1 MEPPFDIRNITLE
14 HIRAFI
20 AVARCGGFQKAGAR
34 LCRSQSA
41 VTQAVKRLEAQ
52 LNCTLVERGNGHTAG
67 VTATGKRLL
76 REMEDAL
83 LRFDAVLRAARQPE
97 LRGRIMVGIPPSF
110 STLELQT
117 AMGRLLAL
125 NPDLRI
131 GVLSDMSA
139 DLDRMLEAGTLD
151 VAIVNQH
158 NGDDSHAPEGIFAV
172 LARQRLR
179 WVCGGSFRL
188 KAGAP
193 LPLVT
198 YSAGSPWRA
207 ATLETLDAAGVPYDF
222 AYVGASYE
230 SLCCSVLAGFG
241 VTALPDWDLDE
252 RFTVL
257 DRQCGLPALPQV
269 RTVLKT
275 TTASPVLRQFC
286 DFIAQLPFFQ
296 NLRSEL

>member
-1 MEPPFDIRNITLE
+1 MEDFSDIRNITLE
-14 HIRAFI
+14 QIRAFI
-20 AVARCGGFQKAGAR
+20 AVARSGGFQKAGQR

-41 VTQAVKRLEAQ
+41 VTQSVKKLEAQ
-52 LNCTLVERGNGHTAG
+52 LNCTLVARGNGHTVG
-67 VTATGKRLL
+67 LTATGERLL

-97 LRGRIMVGIPPSF
+97 LHGRIMVGIPPSF

-139 DLDRMLEAGTLD
+139 DLDRMLAAGTLD

-158 NGDDSHAPEGIFAV
+158 VNDDSHAPEGIFAV
-172 LARQRLR
+172 LARQPLQ
-179 WVCGGSFRL
+179 WVCGISFHMQP
-188 KAGAP
+188 GAP

-198 YSAGSPWRA
+198 YSDGSPWRA

-230 SLCCSVLAGFG
+230 SLCSSVLAGFG
-241 VTALPDWDLDE
+241 VTALPGWDLDG

-257 DRQCGLPALPQV
+257 DRQCGLPPLPQV

-275 TTASPVLRQFC
+275 SIATPVLRQFC
-286 DFIAQLPFFQ
+286 DFIAQLPFFRNQ
-296 NLRSEL
+296 RSEA

>member
-1 MEPPFDIRNITLE
+1 MEDSHDVRSITLE

-41 VTQAVKRLEAQ
+41 VTQAVKRLETQ
-52 LNCTLVERGNGHTAG
+52 LNCTLVKRGNGHTVG
-67 VTATGKRLL
+67 LTATGKRLL

-83 LRFDAVLRAARQPE
+83 LRFEAVLRAARQPE

-139 DLDRMLEAGTLD
+139 DLDRMLLAGTLD
-151 VAIVNQH
+151 VAIINQYIC
-158 NGDDSHAPEGIFAV
+158 DDSRAPEGIFAV
-172 LARQRLR
+172 LARQRLQ
-179 WVCGGSFRL
+179 WVCGGSFRM
-188 KAGAP
+188 KPGVP

-230 SLCCSVLAGFG
+230 SLCSSVLAGFG
-241 VTALPDWDLDE
+241 VTALPGWDLDD

-257 DRQCGLPALPQV
+257 APRSGLPTLPRV

-275 TTASPVLRQFC
+275 TGASPVLRQFC
-286 DFIAQLPFFQ
+286 DFIAQLPFFR
-296 NLRSEL
+296 NLRSEV